1 VKLLREHRE
10 LIEIDLIRFYGASFT
25 ELLTRYGPRLT
36 AAMVV
41 HLPNDSA
48 IMREL
53 SQGWGLQDQ
62 LLAGIF
68 DRLAEANW
76 QRTEDGQKGRSRPDP
91 IPRPGVKSGN
101 TKQLGSGTMS
111 LDEARHWAAE
121 RRAGTGTDITESTTT
136 I

>member
-1 VKLLREHRE
+1 MKLLREHRE
-10 LIEIDLIRFYGASFT
+10 LTEIDLIRFYGARFT
-25 ELLTRYGPRLT
+25 ELLARYGPRLT

-48 IMREL
+48 LMREL

-76 QRTEDGQKGRSRPDP
+76 QRGRSRPDP

-121 RRAGTGTDITESTTT
+121 RRAGTGTDITESITTL
-136 I
+136 

>member
-1 VKLLREHRE
+1 MKLLREHRE
-10 LIEIDLIRFYGASFT
+10 LIEIDLIRFYGARFAS
-25 ELLTRYGPRLT
+25 LITRYGPRLT

-41 HLPNDSA
+41 HLPDDSA
-48 IMREL
+48 LMREL
-53 SQGWGLQDQ
+53 VQGWGLQDQ

-76 QRTEDGQKGRSRPDP
+76 QRTEDGQKGHNRPAP
-91 IPRPGVKSGN
+91 IPRPGVKSESSQ
-101 TKQLGSGTMS
+101 QLGSGAMS
-111 LDEARHWAAE
+111 LTEARHWVAE

>member
-1 VKLLREHRE
+1 MKLLREHRE
-10 LIEIDLIRFYGASFT
+10 LIEIDLIRFYGTRFT
-25 ELLTRYGPRLT
+25 ELLVKYGPRLT

-41 HLPNDSA
+41 HLPDNSA
-48 IMREL
+48 LMREL

-76 QRTEDGQKGRSRPDP
+76 QRTEDGQKGHNRPSP
-91 IPRPGVKSGN
+91 IPRPGIKSESSQ
-101 TKQLGSGTMS
+101 QLGSGAMS
-111 LDEARHWAAE
+111 LTEARYWVAE
-121 RRAGTGTDITESTTT
+121 RRAGTGSDIPEETTT